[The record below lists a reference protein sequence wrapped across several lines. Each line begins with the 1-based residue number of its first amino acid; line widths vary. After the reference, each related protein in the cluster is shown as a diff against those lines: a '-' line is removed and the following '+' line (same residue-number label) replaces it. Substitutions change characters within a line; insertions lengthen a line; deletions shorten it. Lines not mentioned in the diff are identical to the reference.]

1 MYQSTP
7 NRALSSLEV
16 AVLALRV
23 ASQASVVPGII
34 YELPIGEL
42 DRGPAALLVPEIH
55 GRGY

>member
-34 YELPIGEL
+34 YELPIGAL
-42 DRGPAALLVPEIH
+42 DRGSAALLVPEIH